1 MFAQSAREHSAVRFG
16 ALLAGASLIF
26 AATVV
31 TTGAARQN
39 AGTQPAGAQ
48 QPPAAPQATPTP
60 QEEEEFARAGEAM
73 TERICATACHTS
85 EKVYT
90 KRRTARDWAD
100 VIAQMAA
107 RGAPATDEQFAAVKR
122 YLTRYFAIVSVNTAP
137 AEELSA
143 VLGLSPKDARAIVEY
158 RKVHGNFADIGAL
171 LKVEGIDKARIEA
184 DPEALIFK

>member
-1 MFAQSAREHSAVRFG
+1 MAQSSDQTSSVPFG
-16 ALLAGASLIF
+16 ALLVAASLIL
-26 AATVV
+26 AVTVA

-39 AGTQPAGAQ
+39 AGTEPTSAQ
-48 QPPAAPQATPTP
+48 QPPAASQTPPTP

-100 VIAQMAA
+100 VITQMAG
-107 RGAPATDEQFAAVKR
+107 RGAPATDEQFATVKR
-122 YLTRYFAIVSVNTAP
+122 YLTRYFAIVSVNSAP

-158 RKVHGNFADIGAL
+158 RKVHGNFADIAAL

-184 DPEALIFK
+184 DPDALIFK